1 MKRKF
6 FHCPADTLE
15 EFRTAAEAAAKM
27 GVTHVYVSELPKSR
41 WQWEMD
47 LSDPYPN
54 WGMMHSA
61 IFKVVP
67 TPELAQ
73 WVPQDYVEKNWQLL
87 QQRCAILKELG
98 LKAAFKGCEP
108 GWLPEGVYAA
118 HPDWRGARCDHPRR
132 SRRPYFSPCIDNP
145 EVLAMYRSA
154 VHKLCAATGIEVF
167 TFLSNDSGGGIC
179 WSQGLY
185 PGVNGPHDCR
195 NIPFARRIV
204 KFMDTL
210 QQGAADAGCFAQVS
224 IGGSIPEFEIAAAV
238 PSLKPGQ
245 SLGGL
250 DATGSRAVMH
260 LGSQDEWYFNCMHP
274 VLGIPPV
281 VRFTENAVAAY
292 CNPEA
297 ERSINIFSAANGI
310 MLRLAAFL
318 EQHQPNTRY
327 RAELC
332 LHDFAA
338 AEAGEAHAEALL
350 EVWHLVDT
358 YYNAVKP
365 IDEGGPL
372 LLLGAL
378 NQRWLIR
385 PLVPQ
390 PLELEE
396 DVRREYRPFQFQANS
411 EREAADLMD
420 LQGARLVSGHSA
432 AFITRNM
439 LQIGR
444 QALQKAN
451 AILKAIVSDFP
462 ENTREEY
469 TFLCHQLLVLDSVA
483 RTAQNCIA
491 YQEVLDRSD
500 FSQPPVETPI
510 WHVPSDQRLLILQ
523 EVARDE
529 IDNTHTL
536 SGLLKQYPLAR
547 QLAVAPSEE
556 EEDVFLL
563 SPRVP
568 EQLEK
573 KHRVMVRELQT
584 LYRLYTRFN

>member
-6 FHCPADTLE
+6 FHCPAENLD
-15 EFRTAAEAAAKM
+15 EFRAAAEAAAKL

-41 WQWEMD
+41 WQWDMD
-47 LSDPYPN
+47 RTDPYPN

-67 TPELAQ
+67 TRELAQ
-73 WVPQDYVEKNWQLL
+73 WVPQDYVEKNWKLL
-87 QQRCAILKELG
+87 LERCAILKELG

-108 GWLPEGVYAA
+108 GWLPEAVYLA

-145 EVLAMYRSA
+145 EVLAMYRTA
-154 VHKLCAATGIEVF
+154 VHKLCEATGIEVF

-195 NIPFARRIV
+195 SIPFAQRIV
-204 KFMDTL
+204 NFMDVL
-210 QQGAADAGCFAQVS
+210 QQGARDAGLFAQVS
-224 IGGSIPEFEIAAAV
+224 ISGSIPNFEVAAAV

-245 SLGGL
+245 SLCGL
-250 DATGSRAVMH
+250 DATGSSAVMH
-260 LGSQDEWYFNCMHP
+260 IGSQDEWYANCMHP

-281 VRFTENAVAAY
+281 MRFTRNAVAAY
-292 CNPEA
+292 NNPEA
-297 ERSINIFSAANGI
+297 ERSINIFSAENAS
-310 MLRLAAFL
+310 MLRLAAHL
-318 EQHQPNTRY
+318 EKNQPRTHY
-327 RAELC
+327 QSLQC
-332 LHDFAA
+332 LHDFAVS
-338 AEAGEAHAEALL
+338 EAGEAHADALM
-350 EVWHLVDT
+350 EVWHLIDT
-358 YYNAVKP
+358 YHTNVKA

-396 DVRREYRPFQFQANS
+396 DVRSEYRPFQFQANS

-439 LQIGR
+439 LQNGR
-444 QALQKAN
+444 NALQKAHTILD
-451 AILKAIVSDFP
+451 AITPDFP
-462 ENTREEY
+462 AHSREEY
-469 TFLCHQLLVLDSVA
+469 TFISHQLLVLDSVA

-500 FSQPPVETPI
+500 FSIPPVETPI

-529 IDNTHTL
+529 IDNVHTL
-536 SGLLKQYPLAR
+536 MELLENYPLAR
-547 QLAVAPSEE
+547 QLAVAPSVE

-573 KHRVMVRELQT
+573 KRRVMLRELQT

>member
-6 FHCPADTLE
+6 FHCPAENPE
-15 EFRTAAEAAAKM
+15 EFRAAAEAAAKL

-41 WQWEMD
+41 WQWDMD
-47 LSDPYPN
+47 RNDPYPN

-87 QQRCAILKELG
+87 LERCAILKELG

-108 GWLPEGVYAA
+108 GWLPEEVYLA

-145 EVLAMYRSA
+145 EVLAMYRKA
-154 VHKLCAATGIEVF
+154 VHKLCQATQIEVF

-195 NIPFARRIV
+195 SIPFAQRIV
-204 KFMDTL
+204 NFMDVL
-210 QQGAADAGCFAQVS
+210 QQGARDAGLFAQVS
-224 IGGSIPEFEIAAAV
+224 IGGSIPNFEVAAAV
-238 PSLKPGQ
+238 PNLKPGQ
-245 SLGGL
+245 SLCGL
-250 DATGSRAVMH
+250 DATGSSAVMH
-260 LGSQDEWYFNCMHP
+260 IGSQDEWYANCMHP

-281 VRFTENAVAAY
+281 MRFTRNAVAAF

-297 ERSINIFSAANGI
+297 ERSINIFSAENAS
-310 MLRLAAFL
+310 MLRLAAHL
-318 EQHQPNTRY
+318 EKCQPRTY
-327 RAELC
+327 YQSLQC
-332 LHDFAA
+332 LHDFAVS
-338 AEAGEAHAEALL
+338 EGGEDHADALM
-350 EVWHLVDT
+350 EVWQLIDAYH
-358 YYNAVKP
+358 AGVKA

-396 DVRREYRPFQFQANS
+396 DVRNEYRPFQFQANS

-432 AFITRNM
+432 AFITKNM
-439 LQIGR
+439 LQNGR
-444 QALQKAN
+444 NALQKAH
-451 AILKAIVSDFP
+451 AILEAITPDFP
-462 ENTREEY
+462 AHSREEY
-469 TFLCHQLLVLDSVA
+469 RFISHQLLVLDSVA

-500 FSQPPVETPI
+500 FSVPPVETPI

-529 IDNTHTL
+529 IDNVHTL
-536 SGLLKQYPLAR
+536 MALLEKYPLAR
-547 QLAVAPSEE
+547 QLAVAPSAE

-563 SPRVP
+563 SPRIP

-573 KHRVMVRELQT
+573 KRRVMLRELQT

>member
-6 FHCPADTLE
+6 FHCPAETLE
-15 EFRTAAEAAAKM
+15 EFRIAAKTAADL
-27 GVTHVYVSELPKSR
+27 GVTHVYVSELSKSR

-87 QQRCAILKELG
+87 QQRCAILKEYG

-145 EVLAMYRSA
+145 EVLAMYRKA
-154 VHKLCAATGIEVF
+154 VHRLCEATGIEVF

-195 NIPFARRIV
+195 NIPFAQRIV
-204 KFMDTL
+204 NFMDVL
-210 QQGAADAGCFAQVS
+210 QQGARDAGLFAQVS
-224 IGGSIPEFEIAAAV
+224 INGSIPNFEVAAAV

-245 SLGGL
+245 SLCGL
-250 DATGSRAVMH
+250 DATGSQAVMH
-260 LGSQDEWYFNCMHP
+260 IGSQDEWYFNCMHP

-281 VRFTENAVAAY
+281 LRFTEAAVAAN

-297 ERSINIFSAANGI
+297 ERSINLISVRDAT
-310 MLRLAAFL
+310 MLRLAAHL
-318 EQHQPNTRY
+318 EKHRPCTRY
-327 RAELC
+327 QAMQC
-332 LHDFAA
+332 LHDFAID
-338 AEAGEAHAEALL
+338 EAGPAHAEELM

-358 YYNAVKP
+358 YYNSVKA

-372 LLLGAL
+372 LLLGIL

-385 PLVPQ
+385 PLVPL

-396 DVRREYRPFQFQANS
+396 DVRNEYRPFQFQANS

-432 AFITRNM
+432 AFITKNM
-439 LQIGR
+439 LGNGR
-444 QALQKAN
+444 KALQKAH
-451 AILKAIVSDFP
+451 AILKTIYPEFP
-462 ENTREEY
+462 AHTQGAY
-469 TFLCHQLLVLDSVA
+469 AFICHQLLVLDSVA

-536 SGLLKQYPLAR
+536 MGLLEKYPLDR
-547 QLAVAPSEE
+547 ELAVAPSCA

-563 SPRVP
+563 SPRLL
-568 EQLEK
+568 EQLAK